1 MIISTDIYYYDTTTQ
16 TSQLIPIPIR
26 NTAVI
31 DKSGNFPN
39 VITSSD
45 QNSLNEA
52 LALGNT
58 ASAVSIEA
66 AIQDKW
72 ELTRRLFMVDN
83 FSGKTS
89 TISKGEN
96 CYKFFFT

>member
-1 MIISTDIYYYDTTTQ
+1 IYFYDNTTQ
-16 TSQLIPIPIR
+16 SGKLVPIPIR

-31 DKSGNFPN
+31 DKNANFPN
-39 VITSSD
+39 QITTTD

-83 FSGKTS
+83 FAGVTS
-89 TISKGEN
+89 SSAT
-96 CYKFFFT
+96 